1 MESLRIHLFKD
12 SLDSFVELLDEH
24 GIAHRYQDPR
34 AGGPMVSGHV
44 FEVLQS
50 AAMWGALATVIIAF
64 INRRRGRKVIIT
76 TKDGIVVHAEGL
88 STKEIEKVIGEA
100 KSLAAIDSGKD
111 VRDSKSEG

>member
-12 SLDSFVELLDEH
+12 SLDPFVELLDAH

-34 AGGPMVSGHV
+34 AGGPMASGHV

-50 AAMWGALATVIIAF
+50 AAMWGALATVIVAF

-76 TKDGIVVHAEGL
+76 TKDGMVVHAEGL

-100 KSLAAIDSGKD
+100 KSLTAIDSGKD
-111 VRDSKSEG
+111 VRDSNSEG